1 MFKTRYKEIIHNAL
15 PTANLKQ
22 SWEARFSLKIFGGSR
37 RHAEPRVPTSLHPSR
52 TDAERD
58 PSPPHRGLMRGSTC
72 VAFSLGVTA
81 AWTNLDWSMWTGWWP
96 RWQSQERGPG
106 ECMQDKEH
114 SHTPCVFREPVWGRG
129 RCTLGSHLDG
139 SLGRGWSVKRPQQRE
154 AETSP
159 NFQQPKK

>member
-1 MFKTRYKEIIHNAL
+1 MRYKEIIHNAL
-15 PTANLKQ
+15 STANLKT
-22 SWEARFSLKIFGGSR
+22 ELRGKIFIKDFWRKPTACWAKGSHILAPQWNR
-37 RHAEPRVPTSLHPSR
+37 CRARPF
-52 TDAERD
+52 
-58 PSPPHRGLMRGSTC
+58 PSPQGLMRGSTC

-96 RWQSQERGPG
+96 RWQSQGRGPG

-139 SLGRGWSVKRPQQRE
+139 SLGREWSVKRPRQRE

-159 NFQQPKK
+159 NFQQPK